1 MVLVNYND
9 SGLSFTMQRC
19 EQSWHLLS
27 EVLWEPFKLK
37 LHGEFVPLESRW
49 IMTGSCLRRCLLR
62 SLALFRFPQWPDVL
76 DCPGENEN
84 AWCQWRLWPIQR
96 STSLQ
101 RSLSGL
107 LTRAWRRP
115 AHTLYSQRVL
125 THTPT
130 QQRWE
135 NVFCRLGPMWLF
147 I

>member
-9 SGLSFTMQRC
+9 SGLSFTVQEC
-19 EQSWHLLS
+19 KQSWHLLS
-27 EVLWEPFKLK
+27 EVLGEPFQLK

-49 IMTGSCLRRCLLR
+49 IMTGSCLQRCLLR
-62 SLALFRFPQWPDVL
+62 SLPLFRFPQWPDVL

-135 NVFCRLGPMWLF
+135 NAFCHLGSMWLF